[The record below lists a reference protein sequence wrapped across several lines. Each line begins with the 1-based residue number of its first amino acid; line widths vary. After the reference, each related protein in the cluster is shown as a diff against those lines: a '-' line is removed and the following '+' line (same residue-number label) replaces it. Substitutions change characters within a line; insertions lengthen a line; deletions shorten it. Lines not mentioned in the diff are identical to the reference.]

1 MKLAGADSVIVQ
13 QDKQG
18 IPEGAVSIVCAMS
31 EVFIPMNQLIDVD
44 KEIERITKEITRM
57 EGEVARAEGKLNNP
71 GFVAKAPEKV
81 INEER
86 DKLSIAKDMLE
97 RLQQRLAELKK

>member
-1 MKLAGADSVIVQ
+1 MKLAGAESVVVQ

-18 IPEGAVSIVCAMS
+18 IPEGAVSVVCAMG
-31 EVFIPMNQLIDVD
+31 EAFVPMNQLIDVD
-44 KEIERITKEITRM
+44 KEIERVTKEIARM
-57 EGEVARAEGKLNNP
+57 EGEIARAEGKLNNP

-86 DKLSIAKDMLE
+86 EKLAVARDMMAK
-97 RLQQRLAELKK
+97 LQQRLADLKK